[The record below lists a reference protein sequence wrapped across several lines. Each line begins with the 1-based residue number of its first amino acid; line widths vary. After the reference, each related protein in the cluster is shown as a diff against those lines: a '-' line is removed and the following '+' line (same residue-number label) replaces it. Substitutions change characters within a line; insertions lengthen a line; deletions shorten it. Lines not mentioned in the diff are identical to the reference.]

1 VISSAVQAHNDKQ
14 HSALPSASEAPDV
27 ASEAVQDRVR
37 QARADLGSLDPLR
50 RKAAYAALRALVPS
64 EFEAESSDGDA
75 ESSRVLRVFVYDLA
89 TPGIVLLDRYHQ
101 ALAFAR
107 SGLVLAVQTRAPSA
121 LVDFSCD
128 GRGVGFDPRDSS
140 RAALGAVLTAGWGVA
155 PSFQRWTP
163 ALNDTEHDFLFTT
176 SHTPFGYFSSS
187 KTLSFAIRDSA
198 ARHVILS
205 ELHGSMV
212 QLASLLPQLQ
222 TRLSDPRR
230 PGRSSSAL
238 LDEHLY
244 ASPSLDFVRRWNVLS
259 YQQERAAH
267 WLSVNQL
274 AQGWLYAQAAAH
286 DARQLAELL
295 RAELQW
301 LTVTLACG
309 REDHA
314 AHSSDFDLA
323 VFVKFS
329 VTMSLCFALLLVG
342 AVAFRQ
348 PDAVLSHIVPMRV
361 AKMIGLQGLM
371 RNQNKLK

>member
-1 VISSAVQAHNDKQ
+1 MRARPCRTVCG
-14 HSALPSASEAPDV
+14 
-27 ASEAVQDRVR
+27 RR
-37 QARADLGSLDPLR
+37 ARADLGSLDASK
-50 RKAAYAALRALVPS
+50 RKAAYAALRALVPE
-64 EFEAESSDGDA
+64 EFDAESSDGDA

-89 TPGIVLLDRYHQ
+89 TPGIVLLNRYHQ
-101 ALAFAR
+101 ALSFAR

-163 ALNDTEHDFLFTT
+163 ALNDTEHEFLFTT
-176 SHTPFGYFSSS
+176 SHTPFGYFSTS

-244 ASPSLDFVRRWNVLS
+244 ASLSLDFVRRWNVLS

-267 WLSVNQL
+267 WLSVNQP

-295 RAELQW
+295 RAELQS
-301 LTVTLACG
+301 LSVTLACG
-309 REDHA
+309 RDDHA

-323 VFVKFS
+323 VFVRFS
-329 VTMSLCFALLLVG
+329 VTMALCFALLLVG

-348 PDAVLSHIVPMRV
+348 PDAVLSHIVPVRV
-361 AKMIGLQGLM
+361 AKIIGMQGLL